1 MAEPV
6 RVTVYNDAGCPWGYS
21 ANPAFRVLEWRYDE
35 QLDWRL
41 VVIGLTEVAQEY
53 VDRGYTPLKSAEGYA
68 RRFRRFGMPLAPR
81 PRARILGT
89 GRSCRAV
96 VAVRLQAPGREWAA
110 FRALQF
116 AFFTTTLLLDEDESI
131 AQALR
136 GVDGIDVDSVVA
148 AIDTPEVED
157 AYRRDRAEARTA
169 AGSPT
174 QLQEKHATTDGP
186 VRYTAPSLVF
196 ERGNRRLEA
205 GGWQPVEAYDVIVAN
220 LLPDGTRRG
229 VPADP
234 WALLERFP
242 EGLTTQE
249 VAQLLTRGNDAVDR
263 TEAEVAMIRLVSEGR
278 ATRTQLGDDA
288 LWAPV

>member
-1 MAEPV
+1 MAKPV

-21 ANPAFRVLEWRYDE
+21 ANPAFRALEWRYDE
-35 QLDWRL
+35 QLNWRL

-110 FRALQF
+110 FRALHF
-116 AFFTTTLLLDEDESI
+116 AFFTTTLLLDEDEGI
-131 AQALR
+131 AEALR
-136 GVDGIDVDSVVA
+136 GVEGIDVDAVVA
-148 AIDTPEVED
+148 AIDTLEVED
-157 AYRRDRAEARTA
+157 AYHRDRAEARTA

-196 ERGNRRLEA
+196 EHGDRRLEA

-220 LLPDGTRRG
+220 LLPAGTRRG

-234 WALLERFP
+234 WGLLERFP

-288 LWAPV
+288 LWAPA

>member
-6 RVTVYNDAGCPWGYS
+6 QVTMYNDAGCPWGYS

-81 PRARILGT
+81 PRARIVGT

-116 AFFTTTLLLDEDESI
+116 AFFTTTLLLDEDEGI

-136 GVDGIDVDSVVA
+136 GVEGIDVDAVVA

-157 AYRRDRAEARTA
+157 AYQRDRAEARTA

-196 ERGNRRLEA
+196 EHGDRRLEA

-220 LLPDGTRRG
+220 LLPAGTRRG

-249 VAQLLTRGNDAVDR
+249 VAQLLTRGNDAVDH

-288 LWAPV
+288 LWTPV